1 MKQKKKQ
8 PSPLAS
14 DSRAWLWPPLLGFA
28 RGMAVVALLSV
39 SMVMFK
45 RLGMSNSWASCTTAL
60 LALPYMFRQLL
71 RPLVM
76 AMPASGW
83 WMVGMQMLFAVAMLG
98 VSLAVSSGGGEGSAI
113 WWWLSIG
120 AFAAAIHDI
129 LAADYCNSL
138 RGSRKPGRTLVS
150 ATLPLLAIVLGMG
163 ATLVIA
169 GDMEVL
175 TRDVSYSWS
184 LAFEVLAGVSFAVA
198 LASFLAKPSHIVKP
212 ISLPRAWRVQ
222 KRELGRWW
230 RTPGQWSFAA
240 FIVLFTLHECFILR
254 GVLLFLV
261 DPGSI
266 GGLSLGPQEVA
277 FAHSTVAGMAMVAGS
292 VVGFTVMRR
301 DGLRRWVWPMVASL
315 TIPDILLLYL
325 AYFMPSE
332 LSIVTVCLAL
342 ESLGCGFGLA
352 GFVRYLRYY
361 APMRGLSAYG
371 DSCLALVALS
381 ACLSGVVTGVLQDYF
396 GYRRFFIFVVLMAIV
411 AAASLALPRMFS
423 GRRRKRA

>member
-1 MKQKKKQ
+1 MKQKKKH
-8 PSPLAS
+8 PSSPVS
-14 DSRAWLWPPLLGFA
+14 DDRAWLWPPLLGFA

-39 SMVMFK
+39 AMVMLK
-45 RLGMSNSWASCTTAL
+45 RLGMSNSWAACSTAL
-60 LALPYMFRQLL
+60 LTLPYMCRQLL

-76 AMPASGW
+76 AMPRSGW
-83 WMVGMQMLFAVAMLG
+83 WMVGMQLLFAVAMLG
-98 VSLAVSSGGGEGSAI
+98 VSFAVSSGGGEGSAL
-113 WWWLSIG
+113 WWWLGIG
-120 AFAAAIHDI
+120 ALAAAFHDI
-129 LAADYCNSL
+129 LAGDYCNSL

-163 ATLVIA
+163 ATFVIA

-184 LAFEVLAGVSFAVA
+184 LAFEVLAGVAFVVA
-198 LASFLAKPSHIVKP
+198 LASALAKPGHIVKP
-212 ISLPRAWRVQ
+212 MLLPEAWRTQ

-230 RTPGQWSFAA
+230 RNPGQWAFAA

-292 VVGFTVMRR
+292 VVGFTVMQR
-301 DGLRRWVWPMVASL
+301 DGLRRWVWPMVAAL
-315 TIPDILLLYL
+315 TVPDILLLYL
-325 AYFMPSE
+325 AYAMPSE
-332 LSIVTVCLAL
+332 LSIVTVCLSL
-342 ESLGCGFGLA
+342 EGFGCGFGLA

-361 APMRGLSAYG
+361 APMRSLSAYG

-381 ACLSGVVTGVLQDYF
+381 ACLSGVVTGFLQDYF

-411 AAASLALPRMFS
+411 AAVSLALL
-423 GRRRKRA
+423 RKKTGGAS